1 VDELVDR
8 FTAYL
13 SDERNLSAHTIKSY
27 RTDLVQF
34 LDHISTGVPAG
45 IAPSPQNVSR
55 DTIRS
60 YLAGLRGSL
69 MAPAT
74 VARKLASVRAFF
86 KYLCREGICE
96 TNPAMVVAVPKTGS
110 RLPKFL
116 EVEDV
121 EHLLSMPDSSSVMGI
136 RDRAMLEVLYSTGI
150 RAAELA
156 GLVVR
161 DVDMVGGSVRVPGKG
176 RKERIVPVGSYA
188 LRALLKYLRVRH
200 ELAGSRRSGSDA
212 LWLNRYGGPISVRS
226 VHRLVAKY
234 ARQAL
239 PDRKGISPHT
249 LRHSFATHMLNA
261 GADLR
266 VVQELLGHANLTT
279 TQIYTHVSTERLREV
294 YRSAHPHA

>member
-8 FTAYL
+8 FTVHLA
-13 SDERNLSAHTIKSY
+13 DERNLSPHTVKSY

-34 LDHISTGVPAG
+34 LDYLSSTVPAG
-45 IAPSPQNVSR
+45 GMPAPQDITRN
-55 DTIRS
+55 TIRS
-60 YLAGLRGSL
+60 FMAQLRGAL
-69 MAPAT
+69 MEPAT

-96 TNPAMVVAVPKTGS
+96 SNPAMVVATPKTGF
-110 RLPKFL
+110 RLPKYL
-116 EVEDV
+116 EIEDV
-121 EHLLSMPDSSSVMGI
+121 ERLLATPDTAVPLGI
-136 RDRAMLEVLYSTGI
+136 RDQAMLELLYSTGI

-156 GLVVR
+156 GLAVR
-161 DVDMVGGSVRVPGKG
+161 DVDLVGGTLRVRGKG
-176 RKERIVPVGSYA
+176 RKERIVPVGSHA
-188 LRALLKYLRVRH
+188 VRSVRRYLRVRRGH
-200 ELAGSRRSGSDA
+200 VALLRTGSDA
-212 LWLNRYGGPISVRS
+212 LWLNRYGSPISVRS
-226 VHRLVAKY
+226 IHRMVAKH

-239 PDRKGISPHT
+239 PERKGISPHT

-279 TQIYTHVSTERLREV
+279 TQIYTHVSTKRLLEV